1 MHIGLNDTLENGESG
16 DGFNYDPSYSY
27 ASGSQSQPQDLTQ
40 EQEGFGYSY
49 DGDGLGGAAK
59 LEKDEPAYGDGYGE
73 GEGEGEEEDDSAPI
87 GQEDYWTVISAYF
100 EGKGLVRQQLES
112 FNEFVENTIQEIVD
126 ENSRLTLDQYTQYTG
141 NQGDET
147 VGRGSHLIT
156 QQ

>member
-1 MHIGLNDTLENGESG
+1 MHIGLDND

-27 ASGSQSQPQDLTQ
+27 ASGSGSGPASQQQQQQQ
-40 EQEGFGYSY
+40 ESY
-49 DGDGLGGAAK
+49 GAKEETADGG
-59 LEKDEPAYGDGYGE
+59 YGDVDA
-73 GEGEGEEEDDSAPI
+73 EEMDGAPI

-147 VGRGSHLIT
+147 VGRVLT
-156 QQ
+156 RVLN